1 MNKARYTKK
10 AASRSTQK
18 KERWQRAERGNSC
31 RPSNLALQPS
41 RAQSGATRARVRREG
56 DMKSGSVILVAAAAL
71 CAPATAHAAALTV
84 VEVGAPAVNCVFNSS
99 CTVVVNDSVGTLQY
113 TPLGNGA
120 FLQSRSY
127 PGQPGTPGAGATAY
141 EYRVDLTQATDFT
154 ECLAGLVVDFGPVK
168 KLTYPTNQPGD
179 VFVTTQGGI
188 GSVGIKSAEQDGT
201 VIVFSFSKYLC
212 AGQTS
217 YFFGMAATTAPQ
229 AGSATLFGF
238 GSPPF
243 VQTSVRA
250 PQH

>member
-1 MNKARYTKK
+1 
-10 AASRSTQK
+10 
-18 KERWQRAERGNSC
+18 
-31 RPSNLALQPS
+31 
-41 RAQSGATRARVRREG
+41 
-56 DMKSGSVILVAAAAL
+56 MKSGSVILVAAAAAL

-99 CTVVVNDSVGTLQY
+99 CTVVVDDSVGTLQY

-127 PGQPGTPGAGATAY
+127 PGQPGTPGAGTTAY
-141 EYRVDLTQATDFT
+141 EYRVDLTQATGFT

-179 VFVTTQGGI
+179 VFVTTQGGL
-188 GSVGIKSAEQDGT
+188 GSVGIKSAEQDGA

-217 YFFGMAATTAPQ
+217 YFFGMAATTTPQ
-229 AGSATLFGF
+229 AGNATLFGF